1 MSYWGPIFEKKL
13 LGRPS
18 SLQISHLRCQSVF
31 VTPLTQTALFPRCTS
46 SPRHICL
53 KSSSIL
59 SPPPHTHT
67 SYLQT
72 SLPKPAVRMLQI
84 LRRLQFTFSN
94 CLLQAVHHPHHYHIS
109 VLRPP
114 FKLKHSLSC
123 LSSNTVSLCSC
134 RFTPTQKL
142 LDQRQEHSCAEC
154 LTGFSEFIST

>member
-59 SPPPHTHT
+59 SPPPHTHFLSSNFLTKT
-67 SYLQT
+67 SCAYVTNPTEIAVHFLKLSAASCSSPT
-72 SLPKPAVRMLQI
+72 SLPHLCVTASLQT
-84 LRRLQFTFSN
+84 QTFPQ
-94 CLLQAVHHPHHYHIS
+94 LPV
-109 VLRPP
+109 
-114 FKLKHSLSC
+114 LKHRQPLF
-123 LSSNTVSLCSC
+123 LPFHTHTKVAGPETRTQLC
-134 RFTPTQKL
+134 
-142 LDQRQEHSCAEC
+142 
-154 LTGFSEFIST
+154 